1 MQQGRSHDAIV
12 NELRSKRFAE
22 LVELVASSVL
32 QNYVDHPLNAVTF
45 AAIQHDMRDRFMRMF
60 ARIRNPISRRSVEW
74 LADEHTKLAAPNGK
88 QQIGEI
94 WNVSDAI
101 AIGDMPIQDVIM
113 LRKLFPPDVSLLAS
127 KLTAGAD

>member
-1 MQQGRSHDAIV
+1 MLQGRSHDAIV

-32 QNYVDHPLNAVTF
+32 QNYVDSTLEPSTF
-45 AAIQHDMRDRFMRMF
+45 AAIQRDMRDRFVRMF
-60 ARIRNPISRRSVEW
+60 ARLRNPISRRSIEW

-88 QQIGEI
+88 QQIGSI
-94 WNVSDAI
+94 WTVNDVIVVSDL
-101 AIGDMPIQDVIM
+101 PVQDVIM
-113 LRKLFPPDVSLLAS
+113 LRKLFPPDVSLLAD